1 MGFVA
6 IEDLQGTIELVI
18 FPGIWAKFSDL
29 IVPDGIILVEGR
41 TDTSSAE
48 PKVLVDQITTDFSM
62 TVPLDTVS
70 NHLQKQQNSKAVK
83 QQNSAPANEKQRRSD
98 RTAGQDLSVEEE
110 YPSSIFEDLPKA
122 DEEEPPMP
130 DPPPDWDLYAPA
142 EASLVVIAASMF
154 AGGGGDSQP
163 APEPSQSLEPVIE
176 AVHSGEA
183 PLTSVEISPVFVE
196 PLIETAIKTSI
207 EMPADR
213 PIVLPPF
220 LVPPAVAGGSE
231 LVQMVTVVMRASG
244 DKTRDVLRLRRIHG
258 TVMSFPGNDRFAFH
272 VFERNRGYLLE
283 FPNFTTGV
291 CSDLIAKLQFLV
303 GSENVRVEPIT
314 FQ

>member
-1 MGFVA
+1 
-6 IEDLQGTIELVI
+6 
-18 FPGIWAKFSDL
+18 
-29 IVPDGIILVEGR
+29 
-41 TDTSSAE
+41 
-48 PKVLVDQITTDFSM
+48 
-62 TVPLDTVS
+62 VS
-70 NHLQKQQNSKAVK
+70 NHPPKQQNNKAVK

-98 RTAGQDLSVEEE
+98 KTAGQDLSVEEE

-122 DEEEPPMP
+122 GEEEPPMP
-130 DPPPDWDLYAPA
+130 DPPSDWDLYAPA

-163 APEPSQSLEPVIE
+163 APEPSQPFQAVIE
-176 AVHSGEA
+176 ATQTGEA
-183 PLTSVEISPVFVE
+183 PLVFVE
-196 PLIETAIKTSI
+196 PLIETALKTSI
-207 EMPADR
+207 EMPSDR
-213 PIVLPPF
+213 PIVLPPY
-220 LVPPAVAGGSE
+220 LVPPAGAGGSE

-291 CSDLIAKLQFLV
+291 CSDLVAKLQFLV